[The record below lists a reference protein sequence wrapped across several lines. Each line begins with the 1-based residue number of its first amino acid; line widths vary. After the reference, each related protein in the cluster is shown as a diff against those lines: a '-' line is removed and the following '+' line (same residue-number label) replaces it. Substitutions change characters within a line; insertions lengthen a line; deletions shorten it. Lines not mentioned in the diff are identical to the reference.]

1 MYMLPVSAVI
11 PAYRCAGM
19 VERAVRSAQSQR
31 PAPAEVIVVDDA
43 SGDDTGPNAE
53 RLGARL
59 IVHERN
65 QGEGAARN
73 TGLRAAS
80 QPWVAFL
87 DCDDEWLPGHLEVLW
102 EARGEHVLAGSAALG
117 FGERAEDHRVYGW
130 AGRRPRVLHGPA
142 DVAIPENKVTASS
155 VLVNREAAL
164 EAGGFRTD
172 LPRATDLDLWLRML
186 ERGTG
191 VVVPQVTA
199 LYRQHTAQVSA
210 DRLPMLAA
218 QQAILDGY
226 SDRGWCTRS
235 VRRRHEG
242 RIAWD
247 DARAAIAT
255 GRRRAP
261 ALLRL
266 TGRLLLAPS
275 RAAGV
280 AQLIAGRHA
289 IRRMTCRYVP
299 GGDASVAL
307 LPGADAD
314 GYEPHRV
321 VDLRARGLPRALGH
335 LARRPTSQALVPG
348 RAAAL
353 AVRALG
359 VEPVSSPRDRAGTA
373 G

>member
-1 MYMLPVSAVI
+1 
-11 PAYRCAGM
+11 M
-19 VERAVRSAQSQR
+19 VERAVHSAQSQE

-53 RLGARL
+53 RLGARV
-59 IVHERN
+59 ITHERN

-87 DCDDEWLPGHLEVLW
+87 DCDDEWLPGHLAVLW
-102 EARGEHVLAGSAALG
+102 AARGDHVLIGTAALG

-130 AGRRPRVLHGPA
+130 AGRRPRVLRGPA

-172 LPRATDLDLWLRML
+172 LRRATDLDLWLRML

-191 VVVPQVTA
+191 VVLPQVTA

-218 QQAILDGY
+218 QQTILDGY
-226 SDRGWCTRS
+226 SDRGWCTPA

-247 DARAAIAT
+247 DARAAIAA
-255 GRRRAP
+255 GDPRMP
-261 ALLRL
+261 ALLHL
-266 TGRLLLAPS
+266 AGRLLTPS

-289 IRRMTCRYVP
+289 IRRMTGRYAP
-299 GGDASVAL
+299 GGGFSVAL

-314 GYEPHRV
+314 GYEPHRI
-321 VDLRARGLPRALGH
+321 VDLSGQGLPRALGY
-335 LARRPTSQALVPG
+335 LVRRPTSQALVPD
-348 RAAAL
+348 RTAAL

-359 VEPVSSPRDRAGTA
+359 VEPVSSPRGPAGTA